1 MEKAWVWLPRASL
14 EYFEGATGFVT
25 ASARRL
31 GDPTEILC
39 PCTHCRNLSHQV
51 LDKVTEHLVIRG
63 MDKKYM
69 RSSCWSLH
77 GERRS
82 DMTDSVPQSETEAY
96 GLLRTAYFDSGEP
109 DEPPSDDTG
118 GEPVHGEPDEDSE
131 FRKKLRD
138 AETPLY
144 LTCSKHT
151 KVSAIMALYRI
162 KVKSG
167 MSEAYFDQLLSAL
180 HDMLPEGNVLPK
192 STDSIKK
199 FLKIFGFGY
208 EMIHACKNDCIL
220 YRKQYEELETCPR
233 CSASRWEIDKHS
245 NEEKKG
251 IPAKVLRY
259 FPIKD
264 RFKRMFRSARMAE
277 DLRWHANNATE
288 DGIMRHPV
296 DSLSWAQVNNK
307 WPEFASEARNL
318 RLGLS
323 TDGMNPFSIQNTKY
337 STWPVL
343 LVNYNLPPT
352 LCMKAENVMLTMLI
366 PGPTAPSNNIDV
378 YLEPLVEDLQ
388 ELWSEGIQVYDSF
401 LKEKFT
407 LKAMLLW
414 TISDYPALGSLAG
427 CKVKGKQAC
436 NVCGKDTPNRWLKFS
451 RKYVYL
457 GNRKRLSPGH
467 HYRRRKGWFDNTVEK
482 GTANRIQ
489 TGAEIFATLK
499 NFRNDFGRSLAKK
512 KKRKRNVVSED
523 EVAEDEENDETSDQ
537 WRWKKRSI
545 FFDLPYWKDLPV
557 RHNIDVMHVEKNL
570 SDALLSTLMQSAKSK
585 DGLKARQDLEDIGI
599 RKNLHTQVRGKR
611 FYLPPATYWLSKEEK
626 KIFCQRLSAFRGP
639 DGYCGLLPRGPR
651 VAVTRVCNYFNR
663 LCQRAIDAEKLI
675 TLENEFVE
683 TMCQLERFFPPSLF
697 DIMFHLPLHLAR
709 EARLGGPVHF
719 RWMYPFE
726 RYMKTLKAYVKNFA
740 RPEACMAEG
749 YLAGECIAFCLEF
762 LKNSVPVEEVLNR
775 NEDIQSDGMVLEGRP
790 LQKGTELILSEKDRD
805 IAHRYVLMNMAIMDP
820 YVEMHLQELQ
830 DNDVRLATNETLLWK
845 HHTQQFAEWVK
856 NKIPSNSKEHST
868 KLRWLAFGPRFTAH
882 TIKGFV
888 INGNRFHIQS
898 VKRKTQNSGV
908 TYEAFSMCRSSA
920 RDTRHTADMVTYY
933 GVITEIILLD
943 YHMFSVPLF
952 KCNWA
957 NRGYGVKEEDGFTL
971 VNLHVN
977 QTPYLQDPYILPSQA
992 KQVFYSR
999 EDEESPWYVV
1009 MRAPPRGYHELE
1021 TEEDVVGAPLL
1032 AQEFDDTEQLSD
1044 DESFCVRDDC
1054 DGIIVAD

>member
-1 MEKAWVWLPRASL
+1 MKGKLVASL

-82 DMTDSVPQSETEAY
+82 DMNDN
-96 GLLRTAYFDSGEP
+96 
-109 DEPPSDDTG
+109 
-118 GEPVHGEPDEDSE
+118 SE

-251 IPAKVLRY
+251 IPAKVLR
-259 FPIKD
+259 
-264 RFKRMFRSARMAE
+264 MAE

-323 TDGMNPFSIQNTKY
+323 TDGMNPFSIQNT
-337 STWPVL
+337 
-343 LVNYNLPPT
+343 N
-352 LCMKAENVMLTMLI
+352 
-366 PGPTAPSNNIDV
+366 
-378 YLEPLVEDLQ
+378 
-388 ELWSEGIQVYDSF
+388 EGIQVYDSF

-639 DGYCGLLPRGPR
+639 DGYCGNIANVVSINPPMIGSLKSHDHHVLIQNLLPAALRGLLPRGPR
-651 VAVTRVCNYFNR
+651 VAVTR
-663 LCQRAIDAEKLI
+663 
-675 TLENEFVE
+675 
-683 TMCQLERFFPPSLF
+683 
-697 DIMFHLPLHLAR
+697 
-709 EARLGGPVHF
+709 
-719 RWMYPFE
+719 
-726 RYMKTLKAYVKNFA
+726 
-740 RPEACMAEG
+740 
-749 YLAGECIAFCLEF
+749 
-762 LKNSVPVEEVLNR
+762 
-775 NEDIQSDGMVLEGRP
+775 
-790 LQKGTELILSEKDRD
+790 
-805 IAHRYVLMNMAIMDP
+805 
-820 YVEMHLQELQ
+820 
-830 DNDVRLATNETLLWK
+830 
-845 HHTQQFAEWVK
+845 
-856 NKIPSNSKEHST
+856 IPSNSKEHST

-882 TIKGFV
+882 TNKGFV